1 MPKGS
6 NIIPPVSKKLLLSE
20 LTKDKMLRKTNYGA
34 NEIYVFTHDQC
45 PNLMRE
51 LGRLREITF
60 RAAGGGTGKETDID
74 EFDISDDAPY
84 CQMIVWDPQ
93 HKQIVGG
100 YRFIL
105 GEYAVKNP
113 NAKLATGHIFN
124 YSDKFVNE
132 YLPYTIELGRS
143 FIQPNYQTL
152 KNFRRGL
159 FALDNLWDGVVAL
172 TSEYKHIKYWFGKF
186 TMYKSYNVQA
196 RNILLSF
203 LNLYFPDNES
213 LVSPKLPI
221 DFEFEKNKAEFSG
234 NNFTDDYK
242 KLKSELKNLNSKIP
256 PLVNAYMNLS
266 DTMKTFGTADNP
278 EFGDVEET
286 GILLN
291 IADTHESQRS
301 RHLKNY
307 KPLIDISNIYPSS
320 IK

>member
-1 MPKGS
+1 
-6 NIIPPVSKKLLLSE
+6 
-20 LTKDKMLRKTNYGA
+20 
-34 NEIYVFTHDQC
+34 
-45 PNLMRE
+45 
-51 LGRLREITF
+51 
-60 RAAGGGTGKETDID
+60 
-74 EFDISDDAPY
+74 
-84 CQMIVWDPQ
+84 MIVWDPH

-124 YSDKFVNE
+124 YSEKFVNE

-203 LNLYFPDNES
+203 MNLYFPDNEM

-221 DFEFEKNKAEFSG
+221 DFEFEKNKAAFSG
-234 NNFTDDYK
+234 DNFSDDYK
-242 KLKSELKNLNSKIP
+242 KLKSELKNLNTKIP
-256 PLVNAYMNLS
+256 PLVNAYMKIS
-266 DTMKTFGTADNP
+266 DTMKVFGTADNP

-286 GILLN
+286 GILIN
-291 IADTHESQRS
+291 IADTHESQLS
-301 RHLKNY
+301 RHQKNY
-307 KPLIDISNIYPSS
+307 KPLIDINTIYPG
-320 IK
+320 IHK

>member
-234 NNFTDDYK
+234 NNFSDDYK

>member
-1 MPKGS
+1 MKTQS
-6 NIIPPVSKKLLLSE
+6 DIIPPVSKDLLLSE
-20 LTKDKMLRKTNYGA
+20 LTKDRMLRRTNYGA
-34 NEIYVFTHDQC
+34 NEIYVFTHREC

-60 RAAGGGTGKETDID
+60 RAAGGGTGKEADID

-105 GEYAVKNP
+105 GEYAVQNP

-124 YSDKFVNE
+124 YSEKFVNE

-159 FALDNLWDGVVAL
+159 FTLDNLWDGVMAL
-172 TSEYKHIKYWFGKF
+172 TSDYKHIKYWFGKF

-196 RNILLSF
+196 RNILLTF
-203 LNLYFPDNES
+203 LKLYFPDNES
-213 LVSPKLPI
+213 LVSPQMPI
-221 DFEFEKNKAEFSG
+221 VFDFEINRAIFSG
-234 NNFTDDYK
+234 YNFSDDYK

-256 PLVNAYMNLS
+256 PLVNAYMKLS
-266 DTMKTFGTADNP
+266 DTMKTFGTTDNP

-286 GILLN
+286 GILIN

-307 KPLIDISNIYPSS
+307 KPLIDINAIYPS
-320 IK
+320 IHK

>member
-1 MPKGS
+1 MQKNS
-6 NIIPPVSKKLLLSE
+6 DIIPPVSKDLLFSE
-20 LTKDKMLRKTNYGA
+20 LTKDRLLRRTNYGA

-60 RAAGGGTGKETDID
+60 RTAGGGTGKESDID

-93 HKQIVGG
+93 HKQIIGG

-105 GEYAVKNP
+105 GEYATDNP
-113 NAKLATGHIFN
+113 NAKLATGHIFD

-143 FIQPNYQTL
+143 FIQPSYQYL
-152 KNFRRGL
+152 KNFRRGF
-159 FALDNLWDGVVAL
+159 FALDNLWDGIMAL

-196 RNILLSF
+196 RNFLLTF
-203 LNLYFPDNES
+203 LNLYFPDNEM
-213 LVSPKLPI
+213 LVSPKRPI
-221 DFEFEKNKAEFSG
+221 DFEFEKNKVAFSG
-234 NNFTDDYK
+234 NNFSDDYK
-242 KLKSELKNLNSKIP
+242 KLKVELKNLNSKIP
-256 PLVNAYMNLS
+256 PLVNAYMKIS
-266 DTMKTFGTADNP
+266 DTMKVFGTADNP

-286 GILLN
+286 GILIN
-291 IADTHESQRS
+291 IADTHESQLS
-301 RHLKNY
+301 RHQKNY
-307 KPLIDISNIYPSS
+307 KPLIDINTIYPG
-320 IK
+320 IHK

>member
-1 MPKGS
+1 MS
-6 NIIPPVSKKLLLSE
+6 DIIPPVSKKLLLSE
-20 LTKDKMLRKTNYGA
+20 LTKDKMLRRTNYGA

-60 RAAGGGTGKETDID
+60 RAAGGGTGKDADID
-74 EFDISDDAPY
+74 EFDISDEAPY

-105 GEYAVKNP
+105 GEYATDNP
-113 NAKLATGHIFN
+113 NAKLATGHIFD
-124 YSDKFVNE
+124 YSEKFVKD

-143 FIQPNYQTL
+143 FIQPDYQYL

-186 TMYKSYNVQA
+186 TMYKTYNEKA
-196 RNILLSF
+196 RNLLLSF
-203 LNLYFPDNES
+203 LHLYFPDNEN
-213 LVSPKLPI
+213 LVLPKQPI
-221 DFEFEKNKAEFSG
+221 DFEFETNRKVFVG
-234 NNFTDDYK
+234 NNFSNDYK
-242 KLKSELKNLNSKIP
+242 ELKSLLKSNNSKIP
-256 PLVNAYMNLS
+256 PLVNAYMKLT
-266 DTMKTFGTADNP
+266 DTMKTFGTTENP
-278 EFGDVEET
+278 EFGEVEET
-286 GILLN
+286 GILLS
-291 IADTHESQRS
+291 IDDTHESQRT

-307 KPLIDISNIYPSS
+307 KTLIDINSIYPS
-320 IK
+320 KLK

>member
-1 MPKGS
+1 MTANS
-6 NIIPPVSKKLLLSE
+6 NIIPSVSKKLLLSE

-93 HKQIVGG
+93 HKQIIGG

-105 GEYAVKNP
+105 GEYAVTNP
-113 NAKLATGHIFN
+113 NKKLATGHIFN

-234 NNFTDDYK
+234 NNFSDDYK

-320 IK
+320 HK

>member
-1 MPKGS
+1 MSQSS
-6 NIIPPVSKKLLLSE
+6 NIIQPVNEKLLLSE

-74 EFDISDDAPY
+74 EFDISNDTPY
-84 CQMIVWDPQ
+84 CQMIVWDPK

-105 GEYAVKNP
+105 GEYAMKNP
-113 NAKLATGHIFN
+113 NEKLATGHIFN

-221 DFEFEKNKAEFSG
+221 DFEFEKNKADFSG
-234 NNFTDDYK
+234 NNFSEDYK

>member
-1 MPKGS
+1 MPTSS

-34 NEIYVFTHDQC
+34 NEIYVFTHRDS
-45 PNLMRE
+45 PNLMKE

-60 RAAGGGTGKETDID
+60 RAAGGGTGKESDID

-105 GEYAVKNP
+105 GEYTVENP
-113 NAKLATGHIFN
+113 NKKLATGHIFN
-124 YSDKFVNE
+124 YSEDFRTN

-143 FIQPNYQTL
+143 FIQPSYQYL

-159 FALDNLWDGVVAL
+159 FALDNLWDGVMAL

-203 LNLYFPDNES
+203 LNLYFPDNEK
-213 LVSPKLPI
+213 LVTPQNPI
-221 DFEFEKNKAEFSG
+221 DFELEANRDKFSG
-234 NNFTDDYK
+234 NNFSDDYK

-307 KPLIDISNIYPSS
+307 KSFIDINTIYPS
-320 IK
+320 KTK

>member
-1 MPKGS
+1 MIA
-6 NIIPPVSKKLLLSE
+6 NCDIIPPVSKDLLLSE
-20 LTKDKMLRKTNYGA
+20 LTKDKMLRRTNYGA
-34 NEIYVFTHDQC
+34 NEIYVFTHKDC
-45 PNLMRE
+45 PNLMKE
-51 LGRLREITF
+51 LGRLREMTF
-60 RAAGGGTGKETDID
+60 RVAGGGTGKESDID

-93 HKQIVGG
+93 HKQIIGG
-100 YRFIL
+100 YRFLL
-105 GEYAVKNP
+105 GEYAQQNP

-124 YSDKFVNE
+124 YSDKFVND

-143 FIQPNYQTL
+143 FIQPDYQYL

-159 FALDNLWDGVVAL
+159 FALDNLWDGIMAL

-186 TMYKSYNVQA
+186 TMYKTYNVQA

-203 LNLYFPDNES
+203 LNLYFPDSES

-221 DFEFEKNKAEFSG
+221 DFEFEKNKADFSV
-234 NNFTDDYK
+234 NNFSDDYK

-256 PLVNAYMNLS
+256 PLVNAYMKLS
-266 DTMKTFGTADNP
+266 DSMKVFGTADNP

-286 GILLN
+286 GILITIN
-291 IADTHESQRS
+291 DTHESQRS

-307 KPLIDISNIYPSS
+307 RTLIDINTIYPSLQ
-320 IK
+320 K